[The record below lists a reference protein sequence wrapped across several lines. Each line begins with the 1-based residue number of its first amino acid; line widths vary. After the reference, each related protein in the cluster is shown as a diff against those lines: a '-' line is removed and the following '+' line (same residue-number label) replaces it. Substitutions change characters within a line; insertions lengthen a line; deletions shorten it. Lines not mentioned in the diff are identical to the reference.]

1 MDELCELPIAKKVK
15 KGKQVGLDMYP
26 LATSVVIVPVM
37 DSVIMNEVCDLENP
51 YPGLSIEDQEIIQN
65 RIEDLIISQPYRLRQ
80 PSQRLNYAKALC
92 CLLNLVFLCFIFYAS
107 TFAASQ

>member
-15 KGKQVGLDMYP
+15 NGKQVGLDIYP

-51 YPGLSIEDQEIIQN
+51 YPGLSIENQEIIQN

-80 PSQRLNYAKALC
+80 QPKRLNYAKAMC
-92 CLLNLVFLCFIFYAS
+92 CLFNLVFICFIFYAS
-107 TFAASQ
+107 IYAASR